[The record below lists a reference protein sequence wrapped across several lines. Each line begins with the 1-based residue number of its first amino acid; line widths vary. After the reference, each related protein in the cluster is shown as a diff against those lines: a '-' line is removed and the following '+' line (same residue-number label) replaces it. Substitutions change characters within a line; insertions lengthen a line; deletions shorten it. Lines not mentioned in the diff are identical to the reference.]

1 MRSAGKEALAAADMR
16 RELGKLTEEA
26 VGLRT
31 AAADATNLR
40 QQLVVVS
47 AAAEGYAAEL
57 AAGGAELAAGR
68 ALAAE
73 VPTT

>member
-57 AAGGAELAAGR
+57 AAGR